1 MNRILFD
8 KDEITS
14 EGFVSFSDERAEHV
28 LGILHGAVGQIL
40 KTGEID
46 GLCGTSEIV
55 SIEGKKITV
64 KTNHATESLK
74 PWIDVLLAMPRPRV
88 FKRMLPQLAQMGV
101 REIIVIGASKVEK
114 AYWGVKFLDPT
125 VAKPYLVDGL
135 MQAGT
140 SILPKIST
148 CRNFKALIESGK
160 YDSRTCKIV
169 AHPANEKLSISLNVS
184 NEDDLPLLAI
194 GPEGGWTDEEIKM
207 MQEHGFKK
215 MSLGPRILRTDTA
228 TIALLSLLDDKKKPE
243 SL

>member
-1 MNRILFD
+1 
-8 KDEITS
+8 
-14 EGFVSFSDERAEHV
+14 
-28 LGILHGAVGQIL
+28 
-40 KTGEID
+40 
-46 GLCGTSEIV
+46 
-55 SIEGKKITV
+55 
-64 KTNHATESLK
+64 
-74 PWIDVLLAMPRPRV
+74 
-88 FKRMLPQLAQMGV
+88 MLPQLAQMGV
-101 REIIVIGASKVEK
+101 REVIVIGASKVEK

-228 TIALLSLLDDKKKPE
+228 TIALLALLDDKKKPE